1 MAVFTRSLDENVV
14 SLTKKLQVELF
25 ENSGKQL
32 RAFVVLLTDK
42 PGKQEKVLFELAR
55 KNRLRTLPLTV
66 FENAQGPPD
75 YKIADKAEV
84 TVLLWK
90 GLQIQAN
97 HAFAAGEL
105 NEAAIG
111 KIVASLD
118 TILD

>member
-14 SLTKKLQVELF
+14 SLTKKLQAELF
-25 ENSGKQL
+25 ENSDKQL

-42 PGKQEKVLFELAR
+42 PGRQEKILLDLAQ

-75 YKIADKAEV
+75 YKIAAKAEV
-84 TVLLWK
+84 TVLMWK

-97 HAFAAGEL
+97 HAFEAGKL

-111 KIVASLD
+111 EIVGSLD